1 MAVQRRRLTVVDR
14 TIIELRLR
22 DGWSIRSVAREL
34 GRSAGTVSAEIK
46 RHGDAAGY
54 LAERAAAQAAFS
66 RSLSGRKPRL
76 ASDGPPF
83 AEIARLL
90 RLGWSPEQMRWS
102 RSVGQFDGLV
112 KLGPGY
118 RQAANLINSPIPYA
132 SSGVWPPSPEWG
144 LLAL

>member
-1 MAVQRRRLTVVDR
+1 MERIHHALYLQCRDR
-14 TIIELRLR
+14 AGI
-22 DGWSIRSVAREL
+22 VA
-34 GRSAGTVSAEIK
+34 
-46 RHGDAAGY
+46 
-54 LAERAAAQAAFS
+54 
-66 RSLSGRKPRL
+66 SL
-76 ASDGPPF
+76 
-83 AEIARLL
+83 
-90 RLGWSPEQMRWS
+90 RWS